1 MQSQGAKHLG
11 RLHDVIFLYS
21 MSDEYTLNT
30 VYTPYSQ
37 EYIDNFFR
45 YSDDDGR
52 RYRLV
57 SMIGTGGAAKGNPF
71 YDLYLLDIQLGQMTG
86 MELAE
91 KIREKDDHA
100 VILFATNYKEMIRK
114 AFQVSALD
122 YLVKPLDEVEV
133 RQALLRSFRYLSKKR
148 NRIALKNQSGVEI
161 FYHEE
166 IEYIESEKR
175 KVRIYSR
182 RGSGEFY
189 VRLNDLEHEFKG
201 SLLVR
206 VHASF
211 IINLEKIRSVRK
223 DTITMESGKEIP
235 VTRKYKDQ
243 FNRAFQNYCLEMR
256 R

>member
-1 MQSQGAKHLG
+1 MKAAVCEDEEALQL
-11 RLHDVIFLYS
+11 FLEKQVCECMEEAGNNGS
-21 MSDEYTLNT
+21 CEVFSSAEELL
-30 VYTPYSQ
+30 
-37 EYIDNFFR
+37 E
-45 YSDDDGR
+45 
-52 RYRLV
+52 
-57 SMIGTGGAAKGNPF
+57 KGNPF

-161 FYHEE
+161 C
-166 IEYIESEKR
+166 
-175 KVRIYSR
+175 SR

>member
-1 MQSQGAKHLG
+1 MKAVVCEDEEALQL
-11 RLHDVIFLYS
+11 FLEKQVCECMKEAGINGS
-21 MSDEYTLNT
+21 CEVFSSAEELL
-30 VYTPYSQ
+30 
-37 EYIDNFFR
+37 E
-45 YSDDDGR
+45 
-52 RYRLV
+52 
-57 SMIGTGGAAKGNPF
+57 KGNPF

-161 FYHEE
+161 FY
-166 IEYIESEKR
+166 
-175 KVRIYSR
+175 
-182 RGSGEFY
+182 

>member
-1 MQSQGAKHLG
+1 MKAVVCEDEEALQL
-11 RLHDVIFLYS
+11 FLEKQVCECMEEAGINGS
-21 MSDEYTLNT
+21 CEVFSSAEELLD
-30 VYTPYSQ
+30 
-37 EYIDNFFR
+37 
-45 YSDDDGR
+45 
-52 RYRLV
+52 
-57 SMIGTGGAAKGNPF
+57 KGNPF
-71 YDLYLLDIQLGQMTG
+71 YDLYLLD
-86 MELAE
+86 
-91 KIREKDDHA
+91 IREKDDHA

>member
-1 MQSQGAKHLG
+1 MKAVVCEDEEALQF
-11 RLHDVIFLYS
+11 FLEKQVCECMEEVGINGS
-21 MSDEYTLNT
+21 CEVFSSAEELL
-30 VYTPYSQ
+30 
-37 EYIDNFFR
+37 E
-45 YSDDDGR
+45 
-52 RYRLV
+52 
-57 SMIGTGGAAKGNPF
+57 KGNPF

-175 KVRIYSR
+175 KVRICSR

>member
-1 MQSQGAKHLG
+1 MKAVVCEDEEALQL
-11 RLHDVIFLYS
+11 FLEKQVCECMKEAGINGS
-21 MSDEYTLNT
+21 CEVFSSAEELL
-30 VYTPYSQ
+30 
-37 EYIDNFFR
+37 E
-45 YSDDDGR
+45 
-52 RYRLV
+52 
-57 SMIGTGGAAKGNPF
+57 KGNPF

-91 KIREKDDHA
+91 KIREKD
-100 VILFATNYKEMIRK
+100 
-114 AFQVSALD
+114 ALD

-175 KVRIYSR
+175 KVRICSR

>member
-1 MQSQGAKHLG
+1 M
-11 RLHDVIFLYS
+11 
-21 MSDEYTLNT
+21 
-30 VYTPYSQ
+30 
-37 EYIDNFFR
+37 
-45 YSDDDGR
+45 
-52 RYRLV
+52 
-57 SMIGTGGAAKGNPF
+57 
-71 YDLYLLDIQLGQMTG
+71 
-86 MELAE
+86 
-91 KIREKDDHA
+91 
-100 VILFATNYKEMIRK
+100 
-114 AFQVSALD
+114 
-122 YLVKPLDEVEV
+122 
-133 RQALLRSFRYLSKKR
+133 
-148 NRIALKNQSGVEI
+148 EI

-175 KVRIYSR
+175 KVRICSR

-211 IINLEKIRSVRK
+211 IINLEKIRSVWK